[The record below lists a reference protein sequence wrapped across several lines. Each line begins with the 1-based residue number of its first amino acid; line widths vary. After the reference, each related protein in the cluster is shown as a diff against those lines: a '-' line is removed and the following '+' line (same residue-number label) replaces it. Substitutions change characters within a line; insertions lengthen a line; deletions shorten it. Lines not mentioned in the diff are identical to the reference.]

1 MRSITKTAMIVGLF
15 ITLSAFISE
24 SSSQGAEKQKPS
36 TKFGSFDGK
45 AITEDQVRKEA
56 APELESLELQALQ
69 FQAERRIKEYGILEE
84 ALQRLLEEKMLDLEA
99 SKRGISKEQ
108 LLEELR
114 KSVKEPTKQEID
126 QFYEENKSRISK
138 SKEDAAAQIDKYLKR
153 QKERNAREELLE
165 KLEKQHKVVRSL
177 EPLRFTIKDA
187 AGSPSKGL
195 KSAPVVLVLF
205 SDFQCPYCKDNMET
219 LKDIMKNYGTKVR
232 LIFRQFPLTSIHPN
246 AQRAAEASLCAN
258 AQNRFW
264 EMHDALFANQNNLKE
279 ENIDAQAKLLGLD
292 MEAFHACLASSRIKN
307 AVSEDIRAG
316 SSAGTNGTPT
326 LFINGRYLNG
336 NRSYTD
342 IAMVI
347 NEELAKKK

>member
-1 MRSITKTAMIVGLF
+1 MISLTKTVMIAGLF
-15 ITLSAFISE
+15 IPLLAFVGE
-24 SSSQGAEKQKPS
+24 SSGQGAKQKKPL
-36 TKFGSFDGK
+36 TKAGSLDGA

-56 APELESLELQALQ
+56 TSELESLELQALQ
-69 FQAERRIKEYGILEE
+69 FQAEHRIKEHDILEE

-114 KSVKEPTKQEID
+114 KSIKEPTKQEID
-126 QFYEENKSRISK
+126 QFYEENKNRISK
-138 SKEDAAAQIDKYLKR
+138 SKEDAAAQIENYLKR
-153 QKERNAREELLE
+153 QRERNARQELLE

-187 AGSPSKGL
+187 ADSPSQGI

-205 SDFQCPYCKDNMET
+205 SDFQCPYCKDNNET

-279 ENIDAQAKLLGLD
+279 ENINAQAKLLGLD
-292 MEAFHACLASSRIKN
+292 MEAFNTCLASSRIKN
-307 AVSEDIRAG
+307 AVREDIRAG
-316 SSAGTNGTPT
+316 AGAGTNGTPT

-336 NRSYTD
+336 NRSYDD
-342 IAMVI
+342 IATVI
-347 NEELAKKK
+347 DEELAKKK